1 MSEGRFVL
9 YRFYDGNS
17 KLKYAVLEKKEF
29 DLLKLVDR
37 DLCCRTISVGTDEK
51 SLECASIELNKLGR
65 ELEEEWENQWN
76 KMDNGG
82 LIEATSEYTFNE
94 LRKMPYEKLE
104 KYFMKFYGYDGRE
117 EFEEMYEN
125 QFEGKNEKQKKEILI
140 DNFKDYNYSGKFDS
154 GREINN

>member
-65 ELEEEWENQWN
+65 ELEEEWEKEWNQ
-76 KMDNGG
+76 
-82 LIEATSEYTFNE
+82 I
-94 LRKMPYEKLE
+94 
-104 KYFMKFYGYDGRE
+104 
-117 EFEEMYEN
+117 
-125 QFEGKNEKQKKEILI
+125 KN
-140 DNFKDYNYSGKFDS
+140 
-154 GREINN
+154 

>member
-1 MSEGRFVL
+1 
-9 YRFYDGNS
+9 
-17 KLKYAVLEKKEF
+17 
-29 DLLKLVDR
+29 
-37 DLCCRTISVGTDEK
+37 
-51 SLECASIELNKLGR
+51 
-65 ELEEEWENQWN
+65 
-76 KMDNGG
+76 MDNGG